1 MASFKLVSR
10 SKPVAEQVED
20 ILRERIHSGVYPPG
34 ERIPSE
40 DSLAEEL
47 QVSRASIRSALT
59 VMATEGLIVRRQGNG
74 TYASSPRKSGA
85 PIKRA
90 WIFSD
95 FLETAGRDR
104 QTRELERCARPA
116 APQEVDSLGLNPGD
130 NVLAIRFL
138 VSIDQKPVIYAAHAV
153 RANAPFLQQAGQAE
167 DLPLTELIEV
177 YEESLFGM
185 VQIQFKGVISN
196 GENVPAEIVP
206 CGTPL
211 VKIEAVLS
219 DPRGQPLIL
228 VNEFHLREEGYLATI
243 AHPVFQD

>member
-1 MASFKLVSR
+1 MPSFKLVSR

-20 ILRERIHSGVYPPG
+20 IIRERIHSGVYPPG

-59 VMATEGLIVRRQGNG
+59 VMATEGLIIRRQGDG
-74 TYASSPRKSGA
+74 TYASSQRKSSQ

-95 FLETAGRDR
+95 FLETSGRDR
-104 QTRELERCARPA
+104 QTRELERRARPA
-116 APQEVDSLGLNPGD
+116 SPQESESLGLNPGES
-130 NVLAIRFL
+130 VLSIRFL
-138 VSIDQKPVIYAAHAV
+138 TTIDQKPVIYAAHTV
-153 RANAPFLQQAGQAE
+153 RENTPFLRQTGSQE

-177 YEESLFGM
+177 HDEALFGM
-185 VQIQFKGVISN
+185 VQIQFKGVIAD
-196 GENVPAEIVP
+196 GENIPEEIVP
-206 CGTPL
+206 RGTPL

-219 DPRGQPLIL
+219 DPGGQPLIL
-228 VNEFHLREEGYLATI
+228 VNEFHLRAEGYLATI

>member
-40 DSLAEEL
+40 DNLAEEL

-59 VMATEGLIVRRQGNG
+59 VMATEGLIIRRQGDG
-74 TYASSPRKSGA
+74 TYASLQRKSGA

-95 FLETAGRDR
+95 FLETAGRER
-104 QTRELERCARPA
+104 QTRELERRARPA
-116 APQEVDSLGLNPGD
+116 DAREIESLGLNPGES
-130 NVLAIRFL
+130 VLAIRFL

-153 RANAPFLQQAGQAE
+153 RENAPFLQQEGQGE
-167 DLPLTELIEV
+167 NLPLTELIEV
-177 YEESLFGM
+177 YDESLFGM
-185 VQIQFKGVISN
+185 TQIQFKGAVSN
-196 GENVPAEIVP
+196 GEDVPEAIVP
-206 CGTPL
+206 RGTPL

-219 DPRGQPLIL
+219 DPDGQPLIL

>member
-20 ILRERIHSGVYPPG
+20 IIRERIHSGAYPPG

-40 DSLAEEL
+40 DNLAEEL

-59 VMATEGLIVRRQGNG
+59 VMATEGLIVRRQGDG

-95 FLETAGRDR
+95 FLETSGKDR
-104 QTRELERCARPA
+104 QTQELERRARPA
-116 APQEVDSLGLNPGD
+116 SLIESESLGLNPGES
-130 NVLAIRFL
+130 VLSIRFMT
-138 VSIDQKPVIYAAHAV
+138 SIDQKPVIYATYAV
-153 RANAPFLQQAGQAE
+153 RNNAPFLRQAGPRE
-167 DLPLTELIEV
+167 NLPLTEFIEV
-177 YEESLFGM
+177 YDEALFGM
-185 VQIQFKGVISN
+185 VQIQFKGVVSD

-206 CGTPL
+206 AGRPL
-211 VKIEAVLS
+211 IKIEAVLS
-219 DPRGQPLIL
+219 DPAGQPLIL
-228 VNEFHLREEGYLATI
+228 VNEYHLRPEGYLATI